1 VITNPPFIKVGRG
14 IIARD
19 RKESFMAER
28 VAIIAVG
35 QTKYWP
41 NRADVNEE
49 ELAYEAV
56 KQVLEQT
63 GLTLSD
69 IDSAISCSQ
78 DFWDGRTI
86 SNMNIQHVV
95 GAHLSDE
102 DKVAE
107 DGINAVYTAMARIL
121 SGHHHIVLVLA
132 HTKESQAEKSLVESA
147 AFDAILMRQLGLDF
161 LSAAAMQAK
170 RYMYKY
176 GITAEQ
182 CAKVAVRNRGN
193 AKNNPFAQEP
203 LDISVEDVLGSKM
216 LSSPI
221 RLLDTKP
228 VSDGAC
234 AMILVSEDKA
244 RKLTKKPV
252 WILGTSNCYETH
264 YLGDRDLADC
274 DALAKAAKK
283 AYSMAGIRN
292 PLKQIDVAEVSEE
305 YSYQGLLWMEG
316 LGFCGRGEGGKF
328 IDSGVTKMDSEF
340 PVNPSGGVLSGNP
353 ICVAGMARVAEAVLQ
368 LRGEAGDRQVR
379 GAQVALAH
387 GVTGIC
393 GQHHGVMILG
403 K

>member
-1 VITNPPFIKVGRG
+1 V
-14 IIARD
+14 
-19 RKESFMAER
+19 SER
-28 VAIIAVG
+28 VAIVAVG
-35 QTKYWP
+35 QTKYRP

-252 WILGTSNCYETH
+252 WILGASNCYETH

-328 IDSGVTKMDSEF
+328 IDSGVTKMDGEF

>member
-1 VITNPPFIKVGRG
+1 
-14 IIARD
+14 
-19 RKESFMAER
+19 MAER
-28 VAIIAVG
+28 VGIVAVG
-35 QTKYWP
+35 QTKYHP

-49 ELAYEAV
+49 ELAWEAV
-56 KQVLEQT
+56 KQVLESS

-69 IDSAISCSQ
+69 FDSAVSCSQ

-107 DGINAVYTAMARIL
+107 DGLNAVYTAMARIL
-121 SGHHHIVLVLA
+121 SGHHNLVLVLA
-132 HTKESQAEKSLVESA
+132 HTKESQAEKSLIENA

-161 LSAAAMQAK
+161 LAAAAMQAR

-182 CAKVAVRNRGN
+182 CAKVAVKNRGN

-203 LDISVEDVLGSKM
+203 LDITVEDVLGSKM

-234 AMILVSEDKA
+234 AMVLATEKKA
-244 RKLTKKPV
+244 KKLTKKPV
-252 WILGTSNCYETH
+252 WILGASNCYETH
-264 YLGDRDLADC
+264 YLGDRDLAEC
-274 DALAKAAKK
+274 DALTKAAKK
-283 AYSMAGIRN
+283 AYSMAGIKD
-292 PLKQIDVAEVSEE
+292 PIKQIDVAEISEE
-305 YSYQGLLWMEG
+305 YSYQELLWMEG
-316 LGFCGRGEGGKF
+316 LGFCGRGEGGKL
-328 IDSGVTKMDSEF
+328 IDSGVTQMNGKL

-353 ICVAGMARVAEAVLQ
+353 VCVAGMARVAEAVLQ
-368 LRGEAGDRQVR
+368 LRGEAGNRQVKN
-379 GAQVALAH
+379 AQVALAH

-393 GQHHGVMILG
+393 GQHHCVMILG
-403 K
+403 NR